1 MSQDNQNIPW
11 GLYIH
16 VPFCA
21 SKCRYCAFYSL
32 PSPSSDLVEK
42 YVSALARE
50 MELYR
55 DCGPFD
61 TVYLGGGTPSV
72 LNTAHIDLII
82 QSARKYFFIQPE
94 SEITIE
100 ANPAD
105 MNPQFAR
112 ELIASGFNRLNLGVQ
127 SSDEDILKFLG
138 RRHSS
143 ADAAA
148 SIKSARG
155 AGFRNLGLDLI
166 YGIPGQTEKQWRN
179 TLDQACVFRPE
190 HLSCYELTLEPGTP
204 LAEEFRD
211 RQFRAEDE
219 TFSFLESTSAAL
231 AEDGYVHYEVSNFS
245 LPGWE
250 SRHNSKYWDHTPY
263 LGLGPSA
270 HSFRGR
276 RRWWNLSSVE
286 EYTAALQSGKSPVE
300 AGEDLKDEQMGEE
313 FLFLGLRTARGV
325 ALSELQH
332 YGLDLVNT
340 KTAILD
346 ACINSG
352 LLRID
357 NDRISPTVKGMAV
370 ADALAKAFLS

>member
-1 MSQDNQNIPW
+1 MSQDNQNRPW

-42 YVSALARE
+42 FVSALACE

-72 LNTAHIDLII
+72 LDTEQIYLILNSVRRNFRI
-82 QSARKYFFIQPE
+82 EPGA
-94 SEITIE
+94 EITVE

-105 MNPQFAR
+105 ISPQYAA
-112 ELIASGFNRLNLGVQ
+112 ELLRSGINRLNLGVQ
-127 SSDEDILKFLG
+127 SFDSEVLKFLG
-138 RRHSS
+138 RRHSPG
-143 ADAAA
+143 DALA
-148 SIKSARG
+148 SIKCVRA
-155 AGFRNLGLDLI
+155 AGFRNIGLDLI
-166 YGIPGQTEKQWRN
+166 YSIPRQSTDQWLRI
-179 TLDQACVFRPE
+179 LEQAVLIRPE

-211 RQFRAEDE
+211 GQFRTDDE
-219 TFSFLESTSAAL
+219 TFSVLETTSAAL
-231 AEDGYVHYEVSNFS
+231 AENGYVHYEVSNFS
-245 LPGWE
+245 LPGME

-325 ALSELQH
+325 SLSELQH

-370 ADALAKAFLS
+370 ADALAKAFLA

>member
-148 SIKSARG
+148 SIKSAR
-155 AGFRNLGLDLI
+155 
-166 YGIPGQTEKQWRN
+166 
-179 TLDQACVFRPE
+179 
-190 HLSCYELTLEPGTP
+190 
-204 LAEEFRD
+204 
-211 RQFRAEDE
+211 
-219 TFSFLESTSAAL
+219 
-231 AEDGYVHYEVSNFS
+231 
-245 LPGWE
+245 
-250 SRHNSKYWDHTPY
+250 
-263 LGLGPSA
+263 
-270 HSFRGR
+270 
-276 RRWWNLSSVE
+276 
-286 EYTAALQSGKSPVE
+286 
-300 AGEDLKDEQMGEE
+300 
-313 FLFLGLRTARGV
+313 
-325 ALSELQH
+325 
-332 YGLDLVNT
+332 
-340 KTAILD
+340 
-346 ACINSG
+346 
-352 LLRID
+352 
-357 NDRISPTVKGMAV
+357 
-370 ADALAKAFLS
+370 